1 MKKIIKYVIAV
12 VAIVAVSFYNLE
24 AFSSFER
31 DIEISYSMDDVPKM
45 QVIGETCM
53 ADWSGDGNKSDVDCN
68 ADLGEGWMGCKIVN
82 NVLRVTHRVTCT
94 YVGDDDFEEL
104 YYH

>member
-1 MKKIIKYVIAV
+1 
-12 VAIVAVSFYNLE
+12 
-24 AFSSFER
+24 
-31 DIEISYSMDDVPKM
+31 
-45 QVIGETCM
+45 
-53 ADWSGDGNKSDVDCN
+53 DVDCN